1 MAKPDDRSDNVE
13 RLQNSVENT
22 MQNMQ
27 EADDFLKAHAT
38 EMSAEDQ
45 SDIKSKNR
53 RRADAIDGFRNEIQD
68 EAHR

>member
-1 MAKPDDRSDNVE
+1 MAKPDDRSNNVE

-27 EADDFLKAHAT
+27 EADDFLKAHAN